1 MGISFQYTPGQ
12 TPLDENEKRGL
23 KIASI
28 SLQKELD
35 EFEQLNIEKALEW
48 IIRTK
53 PKQDRNLSEQFV
65 KDLHRKM
72 FNEVWTWG
80 GQFRKSNKNLGIKW
94 PQIPA
99 ELQVLL
105 DDTQY
110 QIVNQIFPP
119 EEVAIRFK
127 HRIVSIHCFPNG
139 NGRHSRLMADI
150 IMEFIFKEPPFTW
163 HRSNIIEAN
172 DIRKKYIEA
181 LQQADQNNITP
192 LIEFASTG
200 Q

>member
-1 MGISFQYTPGQ
+1 MGLSFEYTSGQ
-12 TPLDENEKRGL
+12 TPLDEEEKRGL

-48 IIRTK
+48 VIRTK
-53 PKQDRNLSEQFV
+53 PKQERILSEKFI

-72 FNEVWTWG
+72 FNEVWTWA
-80 GQFRKSNKNLGIKW
+80 GQFRRSEKNLGIKW
-94 PQIPA
+94 PQIPT

-105 DDTQY
+105 DDTRY
-110 QIVNQIFPP
+110 RISNQTYPP
-119 EEVAIRFK
+119 EEIAIRFK

-150 IMEFIFKEPPFTW
+150 IFEFIFKEKPFKW
-163 HRSNIIEAN
+163 HRSNIVEAN
-172 DIRKKYIEA
+172 EIRKKYIKA
-181 LQQADQNNITP
+181 LREADQNNIQP
-192 LIEFASTG
+192 LIKFACT
-200 Q
+200 